1 MYLYLDLSLCSLLL
15 YSMTTW
21 TGLGK
26 IVPPNDVVVPTRFG
40 ANESS
45 LLVVWASSSSCHGH
59 ETKDQKKKT
68 KTKHKGKKQE
78 DETAKLTSP
87 TTKTIGRKTAD
98 DPHHQH
104 YLRLLW
110 MPLLIVRSFVLFS
123 CTHYVILIVSF
134 SEYAAIVS
142 YF

>member
-1 MYLYLDLSLCSLLL
+1 MDLYLDLSLCSLLL

-26 IVPPNDVVVPTRFG
+26 IVPPNDIVVPTRFG

-59 ETKDQKKKT
+59 ETKDQKKTTT

-78 DETAKLTSP
+78 DETTKLTSP

-110 MPLLIVRSFVLFS
+110 MPLLIVRSFFFPVR
-123 CTHYVILIVSF
+123 TT
-134 SEYAAIVS
+134 
-142 YF
+142 